1 MKRTALFL
9 AVFLMLALAGRA
21 APNYRL
27 VWFRADWCPWS
38 AKMKPS
44 VDKFFTRHKNVERIQ
59 VNVDKTD
66 EAVFKEYSHYNPKS
80 ATPYIVLLDSKGK
93 VLHTWDKYA
102 TLEDLESG
110 LP

>member
-1 MKRTALFL
+1 MKR
-9 AVFLMLALAGRA
+9 LALLVLLLLTWLPAQA
-21 APNYRL
+21 ETTYRL

-44 VDKFFTRHKNVERIQ
+44 VDKFFAHHKNVDRIQ
-59 VNVDKTD
+59 VDVDKTD
-66 EAVFKEYSHYNPKS
+66 APVYKQYSKYNPKS
-80 ATPYIVLLDSKGK
+80 ATPYIVLLDSKGN
-93 VLHTWDKYA
+93 VLHTWDKFV